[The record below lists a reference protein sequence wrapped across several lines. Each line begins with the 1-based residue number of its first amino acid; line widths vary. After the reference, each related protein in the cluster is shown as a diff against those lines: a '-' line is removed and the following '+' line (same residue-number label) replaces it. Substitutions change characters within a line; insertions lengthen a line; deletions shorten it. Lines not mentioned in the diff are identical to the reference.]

1 MTKKELQQI
10 VNEQVAIAV
19 RRYVVAYLPI
29 VVNEVVQDIVKKS
42 MNEIIDALPE
52 SKSKTPSAP
61 KRTPVNEAYNSTA
74 IPNDD
79 ADWETLGGEPLT
91 TMNTPPA
98 VPLDLIMRL
107 ASGENVVAP
116 RELTY
121 DGTKESEVIVQAG
134 PSGAPVVA
142 KDYRNFMKAINQ
154 KVSERR
160 PGR

>member
-52 SKSKTPSAP
+52 SKSKAQPAP
-61 KRTPVNEAYNSTA
+61 RRAPVNEAYAPSN

-79 ADWETLGGEPLT
+79 ADWETLSGAPLT
-91 TMNTPPA
+91 TTNTPA
-98 VPLDLIMRL
+98 QVPLDLILRL
-107 ASGENVVAP
+107 ASG
-116 RELTY
+116 
-121 DGTKESEVIVQAG
+121 
-134 PSGAPVVA
+134 
-142 KDYRNFMKAINQ
+142 
-154 KVSERR
+154 
-160 PGR
+160 

>member
-52 SKSKTPSAP
+52 SKSKAP
-61 KRTPVNEAYNSTA
+61 APRRVAPTDLMESFAPE
-74 IPNDD
+74 IDD
-79 ADWETLGGEPLT
+79 GWETLNGGVLT
-91 TMNTPPA
+91 TENTPA
-98 VPLDLIMRL
+98 QVPLDLIMQL
-107 ASGENVVAP
+107 ASGKSVVAP

-121 DGTKESEVIVQAG
+121 DGSKESEVVVQAS
-134 PSGAPVVA
+134 PSGAPVVV
-142 KDYRNFMKAINQ
+142 K
-154 KVSERR
+154 
-160 PGR
+160 